1 VEQLLA
7 ATVVGTAPLTV
18 RIDGAASANPAR
30 RLSSYTPAAGD
41 RVLAARYGTALYVLG
56 KIV

>member
-1 VEQLLA
+1 MEPLT
-7 ATVVGTAPLTV
+7 ATVVGTSPLTV

-30 RLSSYTPAAGD
+30 RLASYSPAAND
-41 RVLAARYGTALYVLG
+41 RVLAVRYGTALYVLG